1 MPWPF
6 SRRPKTPDDQPTL
19 PSPPERG
26 APDPQPSAFNVG
38 DVVVAAGAN
47 QSGAVAV
54 QDAKRRPLK
63 DPIVVPDGID
73 GVVKGVEEDLIF
85 VAFGVLIDSNNLDLP
100 VGAKMKVPAEGLE
113 TPAGRLPAGQPLFV
127 LGQPD
132 PDTLRVRT
140 MLKFRKEDWFNKQAP
155 DRRKWGFRHRAGRLV
170 GDGPARGSMP
180 FGDHCFC
187 IEDFPG
193 ELRGPEDRECPGW
206 YGYLKNTLA
215 MDGDSVDVLLG
226 PEWRRDPTVTVVEQL
241 DAHTGAT
248 YQFKTI
254 AGFDD
259 PIAAFLKLWPD
270 EMLGRFDVYTREA
283 YFECVLP
290 LLNFRHR
297 GLGLL
302 GWHER
307 REDRAT
313 GLLKVPLYE
322 GDKLDG
328 GHTKSEIWGL
338 PDAKGQIGY
347 VYYAKPG
354 RTARRT
360 PASPLVKIPRRKAQT
375 RPRIVVVQGGPRSAQ
390 SCPGQD
396 GKTVDIVKHVKE
408 VLTNRLAFN
417 VDVIDLAVHDADDI
431 VRPCKGCVSTSSLH
445 CHWPCIAEG
454 QRVATTRGLLP
465 IEEVREGDQLTTGRV
480 TRAWKTKSNA
490 EVFDLVLSDGRVLRA
505 TADHPVR
512 VRSVVKRNASGRVY
526 GDEWVPVSDLK
537 PGMRVPFPRE
547 EIAFP
552 VRADE
557 DVKLA
562 LMAGLVFGDGTWAS
576 DTPLW
581 YFHDSE
587 SAHLEDVRDAVPEW
601 VSVRRCS
608 EPGMSVVTWSKET
621 GRRLTARFGRKGD
634 RVPVETMRD
643 ASKDEVVAFLRGW
656 FATDGSAC
664 LRKGRAS
671 VTLYNKSFDCLRDAQ
686 ILLQRLGIRSSVYR
700 GNGTTTLRG
709 KEHPRGAQLLI
720 KRDVARFRDVVGFSM
735 TKKQSVLAQ
744 SLPRKRT
751 NWPAPWGKVVKI
763 IPAGT
768 ADVYDLTV
776 EDSHEFIVEGVP
788 VHNCSCFGPGS
799 AAEDLKDLMYEQD
812 VYAKLEAC
820 AGMVFVTPVHW
831 GAASAQMKAMF
842 DRLVCANLTVTTEE
856 AIEIFD
862 GKIKDPEKTREAS
875 KSGAYDHLLRNHL
888 EGRYA
893 AFLVHGDDGADEYDD
908 GNYPPSYDP
917 EEDVLRDPKL
927 AVFPLVN
934 QLRYSGVFVPGDLVQ
949 GLNINVGLG
958 YAEANDAGVDGMLQV
973 ATDTVNRLAEYLS
986 ND

>member
-1 MPWPF
+1 MPWT
-6 SRRPKTPDDQPTL
+6 RPKTPDDQPTL

-54 QDAKRRPLK
+54 QDANRRPLK

-85 VAFGVLIDSNNLDLP
+85 VAFGVLIDSNNLNP
-100 VGAKMKVPAEGLE
+100 PTGAKLKVPKEGLE

-187 IEDFPG
+187 IEHFPG

-215 MDGDSVDVLLG
+215 MDGDSVDLLLG

-241 DAHTGAT
+241 DARTGAT

-360 PASPLVKIPRRKAQT
+360 PASPLVKITRRKAQT
-375 RPRIVVVQGGPRSAQ
+375 RPRIVVVQGSPRSAQ

-396 GKTVDIVKHVKE
+396 GKTVDIVKHVEE

-505 TADHPVR
+505 TANHPVR

-562 LMAGLVFGDGTWAS
+562 LMEGLAFGNGTW
-576 DTPLW
+576 
-581 YFHDSE
+581 E
-587 SAHLEDVRDAVPEW
+587 S
-601 VSVRRCS
+601 
-608 EPGMSVVTWSKET
+608 
-621 GRRLTARFGRKGD
+621 D

-643 ASKDEVVAFLRGW
+643 ASKAEVIAFLRGW
-656 FATDGSAC
+656 FATAGSVC
-664 LRKGRAS
+664 HRAS
-671 VTLYNKSFDCLRDAQ
+671 VTLYSKSFDCLRDAQ
-686 ILLQRLGIRSSVYR
+686 ILLQRLGIRSFVYR
-700 GNGTTTLRG
+700 GDGTTT
-709 KEHPRGAQLLI
+709 PRAVI
-720 KRDVARFRDVVGFSM
+720 KRDVARFRDVIGL
-735 TKKQSVLAQ
+735 SVLAQ
-744 SLPRKRT
+744 SRQA
-751 NWPAPWGKVVKI
+751 NWPAPWGKVVEI

-831 GAASAQMKAMF
+831 GAASTQMKAMF

-888 EGRYA
+888 KGRYA

-973 ATDTVNRLAEYLS
+973 ATDTVSRLAEYLS